1 MINTPIDPAALLRES
16 IKKTQQDLDNRIRR
30 IEKLK
35 EENNAL
41 QIKILALEEAV
52 KLIEAAGP
60 VQI

>member
-1 MINTPIDPAALLRES
+1 MINTPIDSVALLRES

>member
-1 MINTPIDPAALLRES
+1 MINTPIDSVALLRDS

>member
-1 MINTPIDPAALLRES
+1 MINTPIDSVALLRES
-16 IKKTQQDLDNRIRR
+16 IKKTQQDLDNRIRC
-30 IEKLK
+30 IEELK